1 MEINNHISELDI
13 LLNLEYQLAN
23 HHWTDIYQ
31 MMADLSVAI
40 YNNIDSIATS
50 QEKYP
55 LIGKLAIFVQVC
67 RKESMGSMDT
77 YSQKMLTGYLY
88 GRIKTDIPIEK
99 LKHFSKYLIVI
110 KDVDS
115 NGQIT
120 INEEWASILSSPWG
134 IPMKREESLA
144 KVDQGHA
151 NSNEVNTGKSGSTAV
166 RVSKA
171 MTDAERRLEQ
181 FWFEL
186 TSDKF
191 DYQYFWRNK
200 IDTATYEELKN
211 RLKECIAENKR
222 GFAKRYALVIALY
235 ISEWYK
241 REYNGNDGNPN
252 AIKAIGLSCRPE
264 EIWNNCNFHDN
275 YLSGQKNN
283 RYLDSLYVLGGL
295 PLNYLI
301 HKQFNKIFKEISV
314 AYKEREDEEKL
325 QSNIFINNNTLQ
337 DSMRSQWGS
346 LHMFFGA
353 LMNGDYP
360 FAASDFDKEPFRT
373 FISRLEEWQPMR
385 KKFSIEWIIEG
396 NLNVDMFRR
405 RMRLYVTP
413 EHNGERN
420 KSISYGRLSMWGIHS
435 DVQSFRLYIAYNDED
450 PEGHENE
457 LEYLTFYNTHDNYF
471 TAQMSRN
478 WYSFA
483 KIPDGVINKVTL
495 YVKSGYRFKE
505 VFSEEYENYLQLYE
519 TNQYSVLSSRKS
531 DLSSYVLLPYSIK
544 VLEPIN
550 EEFKKKYFVEDGV
563 PFKLVKIINRV
574 KIETEDG
581 EAHEFYRKE
590 EDIFVIN
597 VPFFNEISY
606 RKDFL
611 LSYFFTNDEGE
622 IEEERMSVL
631 FNKKYIA
638 VLNYAESH
646 RPEFINP
653 KNYSLEYKS
662 KQDGYYYPWTDDDQP
677 SAGRLRIRI
686 TYHNFQTTQDY
697 LYVPTQD
704 KPVIRDCKNSEVKID
719 SDLILKEQPQGLIKC
734 EGNEG
739 QYHLY
744 HDSENYNIRKD
755 CYNVSVVCGNGYVEI
770 PVYRARDVEEM
781 YFDGQLVKTSDY
793 SKRESS
799 DAEVP
804 FLLKD
809 HITIRKIDKNGV
821 NYYNLKDD
829 KLDYLDFNFE
839 DDSSSIKNH
848 FRVSH
853 GSEKIAIDYYYC
865 KEPFIATGNALN
877 VKDNSQNYL
886 FYYWSMKPNEGPVL
900 ISAAE
905 EGYVRFNSRYA
916 YLKEGIIFQSLAP
929 GLKPT
934 DYYAP
939 VLLGKWNSSKFEELA
954 PCCFNIATKFN
965 TPFRIFE
972 PIFEYVKD
980 TDSRLEDLAI
990 TFMLNG
996 PSCLS
1001 TEEKIDALIRFSHE
1015 MYFSW
1020 PFLNRYSWK
1029 LIQARLFEKIPQ
1041 KERYHISKEKE
1052 GQLKELY
1059 RGLAKDVFLKC
1070 GNGLSYEN
1078 KAALNEFAEI
1088 FWKHSNEAGYLFP
1101 AINDERWNGYDKTGK
1116 NVAWKVGGKT
1126 LEEQAVTFMRPFR
1139 KAGSKIVGFTYLENK
1154 KYQGENYRS
1163 IKKITSFLRM
1173 LYADEHSFIKILSFL
1188 KQYLF
1193 DYNH

>member
-1173 LYADEHSFIKILSFL
+1173 LYADEQSFIKILSFL